1 MKRRITTII
10 IALSCLVLNAQYN
23 KSIKIEPVLK
33 TDTTSLGQKIIYP
46 QFNDN
51 QVTIL
56 KITMPPGKS
65 TGWHKQLI
73 PVFAYVLE
81 GTITV
86 EFENKKSIVYLK
98 NSTISESFNTYHN
111 GVNRGNEDVVLLAF
125 YMGEKGKPL
134 SVPMDSLKLTK

>member
-65 TGWHKQLI
+65 TGWHKHLI

>member
-65 TGWHKQLI
+65 TGWHKHLI

-134 SVPMDSLKLTK
+134 SVPMDSRKLTK

>member
-65 TGWHKQLI
+65 TGWHKHLI

-86 EFENKKSIVYLK
+86 EFENKKSIDYLK